1 MGTRSQPKDQHAG
14 TRVAEAWN
22 GAPPVGFIPIGST
35 FCLSDPLAIGT
46 QARALL
52 ARDDFLMD
60 LKKIYR
66 KPGSKSASHSIS
78 ILNDCTAGDV
88 RVGGSLLLV
97 VWLVEGMKANE
108 SNPTV
113 PGGKA
118 AFKIVSASAGSPV

>member
-14 TRVAEAWN
+14 TRIAKAGN
-22 GAPPVGFIPIGST
+22 RTAPVGFVPIGST
-35 FCLSDPLAIGT
+35 FCLSDSLAIST

-78 ILNDCTAGDV
+78 ILNDCAADDV
-88 RVGGSLLLV
+88 RVAGSRLLV
-97 VWLVEGMKANE
+97 VWLVEDMKANK

-118 AFKIVSASAGSPV
+118 AFKTVSASAGSPV